1 MGLAELLKR
10 RRAAAASARPAAPKR
25 ALAGGRP
32 AAGHKAAKTE
42 ASSRP
47 RGSGRVETAAKRRS
61 APPPSSPP
69 PASSSDS
76 EEEDEDADV
85 AASDA
90 EDVDPAEA
98 YERLLVSLSTRADA
112 DEALLRR
119 GLELE
124 GAEVEENDEDE
135 EDEEED
141 DEEDDDG
148 SDEDEAE
155 SGDED
160 DDAEAPA
167 DEKGDVSDEESDE
180 EGDDED
186 GSSGSEGDEENGR
199 AEGGSTAD
207 AAAAAASGDN
217 REPVLARD
225 PSQPPIKVL
234 DETEVEALAAARK
247 KFLSAADDRACPAL
261 RAALEEAW
269 PGVRLQA
276 APGTSLPVSL
286 PDALEGYGVRDR
298 LVARWREI
306 RADEASAEAPRDA
319 ADGSDGDA
327 PGASKVP
334 DFATPQQR
342 ALLALLSTRAD
353 ALLPVLPRAST
364 DRTTDPAV
372 DVALLHALNVC
383 LTRQAAIARGNAR
396 VREHPDD
403 DPPRDQGFVRPS
415 VLILLPTRGVARRWV
430 RRLVQL
436 AVPRER
442 VATVQGRDRFERDFG
457 GGDAEDPELPEK
469 ARRQLAARPADYRA
483 LFGANSDDDFRL
495 GIKIARGNLRLGA
508 DLFGAD
514 VVVAS
519 PLNLELAR
527 EIRDVTDALCSI
539 ELVLAGETD
548 VMSMQNWEHV
558 GAAVGA
564 VCGMPSRPRD
574 ADVMRVWEGHLA
586 GQARASCSV
595 VMLGAWR
602 TPAAAAT
609 IRARGGSSRGLLALA
624 PRYRGVLRALTLA
637 GARGTFDR
645 VALPPKAE
653 DEPEARFRRFFDDV
667 WPRVRDAPRDGQLV
681 VVPSYL
687 DYVRVRN
694 ELRRQRASFL
704 ALTEY
709 TAHQDNAR
717 ARAYFARGERKV
729 LLTTERAWFY
739 SRHPLRGARDAT
751 WYSPP
756 EDSRFFEEVCGAVQE
771 SPVGGPPAVSLLF
784 TKHDALALERLAGTE
799 RAARMLEGKGE
810 ATFLFR

>member
-10 RRAAAASARPAAPKR
+10 RRAAASSAAGRALGRPGAARKPSKASEGAKR
-25 ALAGGRP
+25 ARVAGRP
-32 AAGHKAAKTE
+32 DAA
-42 ASSRP
+42 S
-47 RGSGRVETAAKRRS
+47 KRRS
-61 APPPSSPP
+61 VPPPPP
-69 PASSSDS
+69 PASSSD
-76 EEEDEDADV
+76 EDEDEERGEE
-85 AASDA
+85 A
-90 EDVDPAEA
+90 EEMDPAEA
-98 YERLLVSLSTRADA
+98 YERLLSSLSTRANA

-119 GLELE
+119 GLEI
-124 GAEVEENDEDE
+124 GGDEESEEDGEE
-135 EDEEED
+135 EDEEEERSSD
-141 DEEDDDG
+141 DEEDVENERG
-148 SDEDEAE
+148 SSDDEDER
-155 SGDED
+155 
-160 DDAEAPA
+160 
-167 DEKGDVSDEESDE
+167 SDEEEGSADEEASDLSDE
-180 EGDDED
+180 EEEEEERGGED
-186 GSSGSEGDEENGR
+186 SD
-199 AEGGSTAD
+199 AD
-207 AAAAAASGDN
+207 AKVDGTGKDGATVGGGLRPEKSPVTLDA
-217 REPVLARD
+217 EPVPARD
-225 PSQPPIKVL
+225 PLLPPIKVL
-234 DETEVEALAAARK
+234 QDSELEALAAARK
-247 KFLSAADDRACPAL
+247 KFLSAAEDRACPEL
-261 RAALEEAW
+261 RASLEEAW

-276 APGTSLPVSL
+276 APGTALPTSLPTS
-286 PDALEGYGVRDR
+286 LEGFGIRDR
-298 LVARWREI
+298 LVSRWREI
-306 RADEASAEAPRDA
+306 RSDEVQGEHPGKGDTGKEESPSSASSP
-319 ADGSDGDA
+319 S
-327 PGASKVP
+327 SVVP

-353 ALLPVLPRAST
+353 ALLPVLPRA
-364 DRTTDPAV
+364 TTDSKPDPVV

-396 VREHPDD
+396 VRERPED

-442 VATVQGRDRFERDFG
+442 VASVQGRDRFERDFG
-457 GGDAEDPELPEK
+457 GGDVEDPELPDK

-483 LFGANSDDDFRL
+483 LFGGNSDDDFRI
-495 GIKIARGNLRLGA
+495 GIKIARGNLRLGCA

-514 VVVAS
+514 IVVAS

-548 VMSMQNWEHV
+548 VMAMQNWEHV

-586 GQARASCSV
+586 GQAKAACSV
-595 VMLGAWR
+595 VLLGAWR

-609 IRARGGSSRGLLALA
+609 IRARGGSARGLLALA
-624 PRYRGVLRALTLA
+624 PRWRGSLRALTLA
-637 GARGTFDR
+637 GARGVFDR

-653 DEPEARFRRFFDDV
+653 DEPETRFKRFFDDV

-687 DYVRVRN
+687 DYVRIRN
-694 ELRRQRASFL
+694 ELRRLRASFL

-739 SRHPLRGARDAT
+739 SRHPLRGARDVT

-756 EDSRFFEEVCGAVQE
+756 EDPRFFEEVCGSIQE
-771 SPVGGPPAVSLLF
+771 SPVGGPPAVALLF
-784 TKHDALALERLAGTE
+784 TKRDALALERLAGTT
-799 RAARMLEGKGE
+799 RATKMLQGNGE